1 MQIMTEVIP
10 VRFSPEQIQK
20 IKADA
25 AAVGLGAS
33 TYLRQLAITQ
43 PQTEATTHDTK

>member
-1 MQIMTEVIP
+1 MSQRTMTEVIP
-10 VRFSPEQIQK
+10 VRLSPEQLKK
-20 IKADA
+20 IKRDA

-43 PQTEATTHDTK
+43 TKGTKHAK